1 MGNIKKIIL
10 TVLILISTITFAQ
23 RKVTLLFNKGMAV
36 KNVFVKGGV
45 QINLPNEYDFY
56 MFGERNIV
64 GIERFDSIA
73 QYKAVEKEFIEMYQ
87 DKLCDFM
94 NKKGE
99 SCGDTEVAYEIHDSP
114 MFHYCEVVYFYYESS
129 MYTNQITNM
138 WMSIGDGR
146 YTIFIVTHDGIVF
159 QKKIRLKNG
168 ILVNN

>member
-1 MGNIKKIIL
+1 MKKTL
-10 TVLILISTITFAQ
+10 LFLLLLISTITFSQ
-23 RKVTLLFNKGMAV
+23 NKVTLIFNKGMSV
-36 KNVFVKGGV
+36 KNGFLKVGIH
-45 QINLPNEYDFY
+45 INLPDEYEFY
-56 MFGERNIV
+56 MFGERNII

-73 QYKAVEKEFIEMYQ
+73 QYKGVEKEFIEMYQ

-99 SCGDTEVAYEIHDSP
+99 SCGDTEVAYEIHNSP
-114 MFHYCEVVYFYYESS
+114 MFGYCEVVYFYYESA
-129 MYTNQITNM
+129 MYTNRIGNM

-168 ILVNN
+168 ILVKN